1 MYDPMGEFF
10 PSYGATVYCG
20 PEDHPRVAGYEQG
33 GWYGGATAVGD
44 PAPSFPT
51 VEALGSWD
59 PEGLFVP
66 HPRFPTDEFTTVGTE
81 TAAAS
86 VPRHRRREQPVA
98 TWSQILSSLFGV
110 LTAVTVTAMCLLGWA
125 LSYHPLQDLAE
136 SRVPHGLSR
145 LWPLIVYGPWVVGC
159 LSVLRAALER
169 RRLVHSWV
177 VVVVFSSI
185 ATGLCVAGVS
195 LTLPDVIVAGL
206 PPITALVSLHQLVR
220 QLTSGKGAHRPTYR
234 RLTHKPRR

>member
-20 PEDHPRVAGYEQG
+20 PEDHPVADAYEQG
-33 GWYGGATAVGD
+33 GWYGGVAAGGAG
-44 PAPSFPT
+44 APYPT
-51 VEALGSWD
+51 VEAMGSWD

-66 HPRFPTDEFTTVGTE
+66 HPRVPADEFGTVVAE
-81 TAAAS
+81 SAVAP
-86 VPRHRRREQPVA
+86 VPRHRRRDHPPAA

-136 SRVPHGLSR
+136 SRVPHGLSQ
-145 LWPLIVYGPWVVGC
+145 LWPLIVYGPWIVGC
-159 LSVLRAALER
+159 LSVLRAALDGR
-169 RRLVHSWV
+169 RPVHSWV
-177 VVVVFSSI
+177 VVVVFSSV
-185 ATGLCVAGVS
+185 ATGLCVADVAP
-195 LTLPDVIVAGL
+195 TLPDVIVAGL

-234 RLTHKPRR
+234 RLHKPTR